1 MLPIIEAVENMA
13 ASTVQ
18 NPLPDEVLI
27 NAIAATAKPKVSKRS
42 LDLLYLQS
50 LKFMDR

>member
-1 MLPIIEAVENMA
+1 MLPIIKTVKNIA
-13 ASTVQ
+13 ASSVQ